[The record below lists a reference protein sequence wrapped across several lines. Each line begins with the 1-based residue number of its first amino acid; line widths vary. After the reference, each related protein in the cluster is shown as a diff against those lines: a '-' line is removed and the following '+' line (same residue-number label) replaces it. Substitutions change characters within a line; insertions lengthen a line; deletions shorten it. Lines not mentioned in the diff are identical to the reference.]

1 MSALLEKLLAA
12 KKAYF
17 TGGDSGFTDEE
28 YDQLE
33 ATVRREYADNPA
45 VLAQI
50 DATGWSQES
59 GKRLPILMPSL
70 AKGKPGEELLKR
82 FLASSGPIIVSEKLD
97 GISALWDAHESRLY
111 NRGDGVS
118 GTDLTAFIPYIR
130 GLPSA
135 AGADLRFIRG
145 EIMLAKADADPETPS
160 RSQVNG
166 ALHREAGE
174 VDLPLRFVAYQ
185 VCTAGASPSTSIPSN
200 GRDCIPAM
208 PRLQQFRALTNAGYE
223 VPWNKAITS
232 VSEETEQELAALLR
246 ERKGASDYDID
257 GLVIGRALVKPLPI
271 ELRNGE
277 AVIPKDM
284 IAFKMPLSE
293 QQARTTIRDV
303 EWNCSRFNVYAP
315 RLVIEP
321 VRIGGALITYITGH
335 NAKFMLENGLGVGA
349 EITVLRSGDVIP
361 IVYQVHKKAVVKLPS
376 DVWDATRT
384 NVLATEASAEQRA
397 AHLEN
402 ALKVL
407 DVEGAGPA
415 AAVSLVEAD
424 ITSIEEIL
432 HTPADVLG
440 GILGPG
446 KGPQLLSRLKAA
458 IRKAPI
464 HTLILAS
471 QDVPK
476 GTGNAKLLKM
486 IQTYPNWNK
495 WNVQSKPPA
504 NWSATTWEEFCDA
517 WTEIE
522 EEIKGWKEAIGED
535 MAAVE
540 ATVAITAKSAAKKS
554 AAAGGGVCMTGFRDK
569 ALAAASEAAGY
580 TADDNV
586 KKTTKFLIIPDDEDP
601 ETVSTGK
608 AVKARENGARIMRAS
623 EWKKYLQD
631 K

>member
-1 MSALLEKLLAA
+1 MSSQLEKLLTA

-33 ATVRREYADNPA
+33 AMVRREYADNPA

-50 DATGWSQES
+50 DATGWSPDG

-70 AKGKPGEELLKR
+70 AKGKPGEELLSK

-118 GTDLTAFIPYIR
+118 GTDLTAFIPYIT
-130 GLPSA
+130 GLPVD
-135 AGADLRFIRG
+135 AGAPLRFVRG
-145 EIMLAKADADPETPS
+145 EIMLAKADADPKTPS

-185 VCTAGASPSTSIPSN
+185 VCE
-200 GRDCIPAM
+200 PAM

-223 VPWNKAITS
+223 VPWNKAITA
-232 VSEETEQELAALLR
+232 VSKETEQELAALLR
-246 ERKGASDYDID
+246 ERKAVCEYDID
-257 GLVIGRALVKPLPI
+257 GLVIGRALVKPAAI

-361 IVYQVHKKAVVKLPS
+361 IVYQVHKKATVELPS
-376 DVWDATRT
+376 DVWDATHT

-415 AAVSLVEAD
+415 AAVALVDAD

-440 GILGPG
+440 DILGPG

-504 NWSATTWEEFCDA
+504 NWSVTTWEEFCDA

-535 MAAVE
+535 MTAVE
-540 ATVAITAKSAAKKS
+540 ASVAVAAKSAAKKS
-554 AAAGGGVCMTGFRDK
+554 AASGGGVCMTGFRDK

-580 TADDNV
+580 SADDNV

>member
-1 MSALLEKLLAA
+1 MSTLLEKLLAA

-33 ATVRREYADNPA
+33 ATVRREYADKPA

-97 GISALWDAHESRLY
+97 GISALWDSHERRLY

-118 GTDLTAFIPYIR
+118 GTDLTAFISYIT
-130 GLPSA
+130 GLPSEVDA
-135 AGADLRFIRG
+135 ALRFIRG

-185 VCTAGASPSTSIPSN
+185 VCK
-200 GRDCIPAM
+200 PAM

-232 VSEETEQELAALLR
+232 VSEETENELAALLR
-246 ERKGASDYDID
+246 ERKEASDYDID
-257 GLVIGRALVKPLPI
+257 GLVIGRALVKPAAI

-315 RLVIEP
+315 RLVIKP
-321 VRIGGALITYITGH
+321 VRIGGALISYITGH

-361 IVYQVHKKAVVKLPS
+361 IVYQVHEKAAVELPS
-376 DVWDATRT
+376 DVWDATHT

-415 AAVSLVEAD
+415 AAVALVDAD

-440 GILGPG
+440 GVLGPG
-446 KGPQLLSRLKAA
+446 KGPQLLTRLKAA

-476 GTGNAKLLKM
+476 GTGNTKLLKM

-504 NWSATTWEEFCDA
+504 NWSVTTWEEFCEA

-540 ATVAITAKSAAKKS
+540 ATVVATAKSVAKKS
-554 AAAGGGVCMTGFRDK
+554 IASGGGVCMTGFRDK

-608 AVKARENGARIMRAS
+608 AMKARENGARIMRAS